1 MYMTSDLVA
10 RAESMKRKAP
20 SDVHDVRL
28 GGQVRVY
35 EEESTK

>member
-28 GGQVRVY
+28 GQGRVNDD
-35 EEESTK
+35 ERTK